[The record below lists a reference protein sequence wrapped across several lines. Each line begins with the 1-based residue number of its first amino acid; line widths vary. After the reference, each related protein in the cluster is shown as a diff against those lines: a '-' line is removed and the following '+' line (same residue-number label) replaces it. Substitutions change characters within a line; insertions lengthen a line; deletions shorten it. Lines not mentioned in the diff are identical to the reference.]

1 MLKETEETTFF
12 CHILIIDG
20 ISIGGEGGAHG
31 PLLAP
36 PMLPRCFSL
45 VEQTMR
51 PLGRFVVVVYVEA
64 SFIVRWSYIF
74 LNQN

>member
-1 MLKETEETTFF
+1 MAFRL
-12 CHILIIDG
+12 G
-20 ISIGGEGGAHG
+20 AEGGAHG

-51 PLGRFVVVVYVEA
+51 PLGRFVVVVYV
-64 SFIVRWSYIF
+64 
-74 LNQN
+74 